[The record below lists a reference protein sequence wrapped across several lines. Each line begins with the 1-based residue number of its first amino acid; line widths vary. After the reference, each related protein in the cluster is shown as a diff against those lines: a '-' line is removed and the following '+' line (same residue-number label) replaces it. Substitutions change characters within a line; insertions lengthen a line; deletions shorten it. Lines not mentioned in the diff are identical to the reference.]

1 MIAEALLK
9 KVKNAKSVD
18 ELIAFASKEGITLS
32 QKDADKYFN
41 SLIRKGEM
49 SDDEL
54 DCVSGGGCGEKTKC
68 PACGI
73 GEPKWYQ
80 NRKTGDIKIGCT
92 KCPVELD
99 YLGGR
104 YIVISENLKL

>member
-1 MIAEALLK
+1 MIDEALLK

-18 ELIAFASKEGITLS
+18 ELIAFASKEGIPLA
-32 QKDADKYFN
+32 QKEADKYFN
-41 SLIRKGEM
+41 SLVKKGEM

-80 NRKTGDIKIGCT
+80 SRKTEDIKIGCT

-99 YLGGR
+99 YIAGR